1 MKYIFCKNFLTV
13 CGISSHPLDI
23 DIKIDFNCKEF
34 QLLMDHVFSIISKMS
49 LLYSGS
55 SRFSFV
61 LSYWNF
67 IVLSF
72 TFKSVICFEIT
83 FVKSV
88 RFIFLLFLDVQF
100 QYHLLK
106 RLHLLFC
113 LRSFDSTY
121 KILFL
126 WSVFCWMNL
135 VVCSFIS
142 IITYWLL

>member
-1 MKYIFCKNFLTV
+1 MYFGSFLSYVFCKYLSQSV
-13 CGISSHPLDI
+13 LSSHPLDI
-23 DIKIDFNCKEF
+23 VIHKIDFNCKEF

-49 LLYSGS
+49 FLYSGS

-88 RFIFLLFLDVQF
+88 RFIFLLFIDVQF

-113 LRSFDSTY
+113 LR
-121 KILFL
+121 
-126 WSVFCWMNL
+126 
-135 VVCSFIS
+135 
-142 IITYWLL
+142 